1 MRGPGLKERSVRLAV
16 FPLVAFIGIIVAWA
30 LVAHMRGGSA
40 SVVQDGGEGAM
51 PVVTSGPGFQSDPA
65 LTDGEAP
72 SEGRLPAGGGGS
84 GDMGPDGE
92 GAGDEDS
99 DDAHAGEMPSGS
111 ENTDNERCP
120 IDLGEARFVS
130 AKRNSA
136 GNAWRYRSDETMVAL
151 AERMLG
157 QLERD
162 GWMLVDA
169 SQADLLG
176 EAWNCVA
183 MNASDSRVLLITI
196 TPEIWGG
203 VRDGDAS
210 SLVSIVRLA
219 E

>member
-1 MRGPGLKERSVRLAV
+1 MKGRSVRLAV
-16 FPLVAFIGIIVAWA
+16 FPLAAFIGIIVVWA

-51 PVVTSGPGFQSDPA
+51 PVVTSGPGFHDPA
-65 LTDGEAP
+65 LTDGEAL

-84 GDMGPDGE
+84 GDKGPDGE
-92 GAGDEDS
+92 RAGDGGS
-99 DDAHAGEMPSGS
+99 DDAHAGEMPSGG
-111 ENTDNERCP
+111 ENPDNERCP
-120 IDLGEARFVS
+120 IDLEEARFVS

-136 GNAWRYRSDETMVAL
+136 GNAWRYRSDETMVVL

-162 GWMLVDA
+162 GWTLVDA

-219 E
+219 G